1 MGRRKHWGWGH
12 EDDAWSVAQ
21 LRAAAPGLEEHLRI
35 AGDGEVRE
43 PVALRDVV
51 LRAPRVAAPPALAPI
66 CSADVHSRA
75 SHAWGKSYADV
86 VRGFHGRFDFPPDLV
101 ARPRGERDVEAVL
114 EWAAGANVA
123 VVAYGG
129 GTSVTGGVTCDV
141 PDRFDGRRLARP
153 RRDGPR
159 AADRRRVA
167 RGAHPERRV
176 GTGLERQLRAMELTL
191 RFYPQSFELSTLGGW
206 IATRAGGHFATAETH
221 IDDLVESVR
230 AITPRGAWQSRRV
243 PGSGAGISPDRMLL
257 GSEGIL
263 GVVTEAWV
271 RVRPR
276 PLAQSLAAVRF
287 ASFERGIDALRAI
300 AQSGL
305 RPSNCRLIDAEEA
318 RMTGAA
324 DGTAALLV
332 LGFEGSS
339 EAVLPVGELLDRGAA
354 RLRRGGRRVGRRA
367 VRRPRFTGD
376 PSGSGDAVGAWRAA
390 FFRAPYLRD
399 AFVAMGHPL
408 RDVRDGRDVGA
419 LRGAARGGDGA
430 AAEAIGPAGR
440 VTCRISH
447 VYPDGP
453 APYFTVLAP
462 ARRGDEVAQWAADQA
477 RRQRRAARR
486 RRHDH
491 PPPRGRARPPAV
503 VRPPAPRRLRRRAG
517 RREARRR
524 PGRRAQPR
532 RADRRLRGRDASRG
546 ENRPRWGRC
555 SPRLVATAPAGRY
568 G

>member
-141 PDRFDGRRLARP
+141 PDRFDGVVSLDLGAMDRVLQI
-153 RRDGPR
+153 DDVSR
-159 AADRRRVA
+159 AALIQS
-167 RGAHPERRV
+167 GASGP
-176 GTGLERQLRAMELTL
+176 GLERQLRAMELTL

-206 IATRAGGHFATAETH
+206 IATRAGGHFATAETR

-339 EAVLPVGELLDRGAA
+339 EAVLPVGELLDRGLHVCAEA
-354 RLRRGGRRVGRRA
+354 GGEWDERA

-399 AFVAMGHPL
+399 AFVAMGIL
-408 RDVRDGRDVGA
+408 SETFETAVTWERFAA
-419 LRGAARGGDGA
+419 LHAAVTAA

-453 APYFTVLAP
+453 APYFTVLGP
-462 ARRGDEVAQWAADQA
+462 ARRGDEVAQWAHVKLAVSDA
-477 RRQRRAARR
+477 LLAAGGTITHHHAVGRDHRPWYDRQRPAAFAAALAAAKRSV
-486 RRHDH
+486 D
-491 PPPRGRARPPAV
+491 
-503 VRPPAPRRLRRRAG
+503 
-517 RREARRR
+517 
-524 PGRRAQPR
+524 
-532 RADRRLRGRDASRG
+532 
-546 ENRPRWGRC
+546 
-555 SPRLVATAPAGRY
+555 PAGVLNP
-568 G
+568 GVLIDA